1 MILTGVARVDITPPI
16 GISHAGWGAALHE
29 KAEGIDM
36 PLYSTSLYL
45 KSESTEEEIIIIDLD
60 LCILTSDLDNQIRNK
75 ITSFFPIKKENI
87 RISVSHTH
95 AGPALGDGVWLEG
108 GREYLESYKILLPEL
123 ILRSVN
129 DSVKNA
135 IPARIGVKKGHCD
148 ININRRPADN
158 KGNFFT
164 GRNWEGVVDR
174 EVIVI
179 GFDDVDGKPIATIVD
194 YACHPTIL
202 GPENKLISPDYPGH
216 MRFSVEQN
224 IGGLCLFLQGAAGN
238 QGPVHTFLGDVE
250 IARKAGKILGLEASK
265 LRTQLDPFK
274 REEKLIDIV
283 PSGADLGMYEDVSLG
298 EPSDVINIRN
308 KKIHLDSLEFPDVIK
323 AEELYQ
329 KSLEK
334 LYNARE
340 SGDESLVKSIV
351 SETKRA
357 NFIKNL
363 SNIAQS
369 GKIELWIQTFRVGDV
384 ILQSI
389 PVEPFAETG
398 IGIKGTNVNGIQ
410 ILFSGYSN
418 GSFGYLPLIDAYE
431 EGGYEPNNTPFAAGT
446 AEIVEKICVE
456 EIKNITDS

>member
-1 MILTGVARVDITPPI
+1 M
-16 GISHAGWGAALHE
+16 
-29 KAEGIDM
+29 
-36 PLYSTSLYL
+36 
-45 KSESTEEEIIIIDLD
+45 
-60 LCILTSDLDNQIRNK
+60 
-75 ITSFFPIKKENI
+75 
-87 RISVSHTH
+87 
-95 AGPALGDGVWLEG
+95 
-108 GREYLESYKILLPEL
+108 
-123 ILRSVN
+123 
-129 DSVKNA
+129 
-135 IPARIGVKKGHCD
+135 
-148 ININRRPADN
+148 
-158 KGNFFT
+158 
-164 GRNWEGVVDR
+164 
-174 EVIVI
+174 
-179 GFDDVDGKPIATIVD
+179 
-194 YACHPTIL
+194 
-202 GPENKLISPDYPGH
+202 
-216 MRFSVEQN
+216 
-224 IGGLCLFLQGAAGN
+224 
-238 QGPVHTFLGDVE
+238 HTFLGDVE

-431 EGGYEPNNTPFAAGT
+431 EGGYEPNNTPFAAGS